1 MGSVFSSMRLL
12 VVVGGGPKAGKSLFM
27 RRLQDITARGLSS
40 DTAEAAN
47 DDDHD
52 GESIGS
58 SSGNNSGIGGATTA
72 AAAAATH
79 KASAASGATLLR
91 NVVKT
96 TAAVLDYE
104 APVVA
109 IR

>member
-1 MGSVFSSMRLL
+1 MGGIFSSMRLL

-27 RRLQDITARGLSS
+27 RRLRDITARGLSS
-40 DTAEAAN
+40 DSTAV
-47 DDDHD
+47 DDNE
-52 GESIGS
+52 GVGS
-58 SSGNNSGIGGATTA
+58 SISSSSDATTA
-72 AAAAATH
+72 ANHSAAAA
-79 KASAASGATLLR
+79 SCATLLH

-96 TAAVLDYE
+96 SEAVLDYE

>member
-40 DTAEAAN
+40 GTAEAAN
-47 DDDHD
+47 DDDHE

-72 AAAAATH
+72 ASAAH
-79 KASAASGATLLR
+79 RASAASGATLLLR